1 MPGGGQPIMVSVDGG
16 TGPVWSHDGKEL
28 FYRAGDNMMSVEVR
42 SITPLVLGAR
52 SKVMDVSAFESMYF
66 HEFDVSPD
74 GQRFLFIR
82 SEPDA
87 RPSRLDVIVNWF
99 PELARKLQ

>member
-1 MPGGGQPIMVSVDGG
+1 MVSVDGG
-16 TGPVWSHDGKEL
+16 TGPVWSRDGKEL

-42 SITPLVLGAR
+42 SITPLVLGR
-52 SKVMDVSAFESMYF
+52 RRKVMDVSAFESMYF